1 MDKLNSRTEIVEVKV
16 SEIETVLE
24 KLPKNALR
32 EIKKS
37 VKMS

>member
-1 MDKLNSRTEIVEVKV
+1 MDKLNSRIEIVEVKV
-16 SEIETVLE
+16 SEIEIVLE
-24 KLPKNALR
+24 KLFKNVLR